1 MAAALA
7 DPRTGTMA
15 AARGRRLV
23 ELPRRTHQ
31 HRGPEHLPASRRKPV
46 AARAPAPKPEG
57 LHDVG
62 EDARDHRP
70 LAALATH
77 PPSLASNTFR
87 RQTSKAGAGCLNRA
101 RPVLCGGRSVMS
113 VPTAIGRL
121 WAAYKFSS
129 AFPLRPYPQVMNLEL
144 TNICNFSCVHCHRG
158 VLNQHRSLGHMEID
172 LFKKIVAESKGRTRE
187 FRLIGLGEPC
197 LHPRFDEFMLILQCA
212 GLKTMYHTNG
222 TLLAN
227 LNLKPF

>member
-1 MAAALA
+1 MVWARLRQAQPESFNFLGFTHICETHPGAAASCFGGSRDA
-7 DPRTGTMA
+7 AGCAPSCMSSRRNSDGGGT
-15 AARGRRLV
+15 RRSPEQGRWLRRVVAGLV

-113 VPTAIGRL
+113 VPTAILHFSPSAGSLRRR
-121 WAAYKFSS
+121 AAATPRKLSVWP
-129 AFPLRPYPQVMNLEL
+129 ATRFP
-144 TNICNFSCVHCHRG
+144 
-158 VLNQHRSLGHMEID
+158 
-172 LFKKIVAESKGRTRE
+172 
-187 FRLIGLGEPC
+187 
-197 LHPRFDEFMLILQCA
+197 
-212 GLKTMYHTNG
+212 
-222 TLLAN
+222 
-227 LNLKPF
+227 

>member
-113 VPTAIGRL
+113 VPTAILHFSPSAGSLRRR
-121 WAAYKFSS
+121 AAATPRKLSAGLRRAFHNRTKQKGWTHDLFLDLAFKFSLS
-129 AFPLRPYPQVMNLEL
+129 PLEPSQFVPKIRNLPGDDPQ
-144 TNICNFSCVHCHRG
+144 F
-158 VLNQHRSLGHMEID
+158 SLG
-172 LFKKIVAESKGRTRE
+172 LFARQVV
-187 FRLIGLGEPC
+187 
-197 LHPRFDEFMLILQCA
+197 
-212 GLKTMYHTNG
+212 
-222 TLLAN
+222 
-227 LNLKPF
+227 